1 MIWAGVTSLTIPEG
15 EVAKIIANG
24 IELWSNAVPFLE
36 VSPTEVQWLTP
47 DSNIVYDVTSNV
59 DWIIE

>member
-47 DSNIVYDVTSNV
+47 DSNIVYSN
-59 DWIIE
+59 IKC